1 MEGRIASAPPLKKLT
16 SKYRVCFVRKNDTC
30 LHERNLLMDKTKMQ
44 SKCELIIKVVAIVFA
59 CYSLILPMF
68 ATNLLAARGLHLAFV
83 FALVILESI
92 NTNLKKEKPSTALNA
107 ILIVGGAAIVAACV
121 YLWKVSN
128 DLLLYRVGIYN
139 DIDILAGLIVFFA
152 VMIATQRK
160 YGWLLTCII
169 GVFIV
174 YLFAGPYLPSII
186 GHPGVSFRRIV
197 GNIALGT
204 EGIFGSP
211 LGAAVDTVAI
221 FVVFAAFLEESGG
234 FSVFMDLSMAIFGKI
249 NGGAAKVAVV
259 SSSLFGTISGSAAAN
274 VAGTGMIT
282 IPTMKRCGYEPHV
295 AGAVEAAASSGGQ
308 LMPPVMGAAAFV
320 MAEMLSLPYTDIM
333 IAGIV
338 PAICYYIAIFFSV
351 DLYSRKHGIGDASA
365 EFSFTAEQRRRI
377 YKRGILLL
385 PLVILFICVGVLY
398 WSAAKA
404 ALWSTVA
411 IIICAMPY
419 PEHRFNIKKV
429 LNAMAEGGKA
439 VISISIICAA
449 SGIIIG
455 VFTVTGLG
463 LKLSSAI
470 VALSGG
476 HLIILLILAMISSL
490 ILGMGVPTV
499 AAYLILAILV
509 APAMVDFG
517 VPAICAHMFVFYFGI
532 ISAITPPVA
541 LAAYVGAG
549 IAGSQPVKVGF
560 TACGLALPAF
570 IVPYILAYNPALI
583 LQSDDIAATLQVVLS
598 TIFGSFLCCMIVQ
611 GYFCRN
617 LTKLERFVFAICA
630 VCVMY
635 PEAISDYIG
644 LAIAVP
650 MMFYIYRS
658 AKKQKAAAIT
668 K

>member
-1 MEGRIASAPPLKKLT
+1 
-16 SKYRVCFVRKNDTC
+16 
-30 LHERNLLMDKTKMQ
+30 MDKTKLQ
-44 SKCELIIKVVAIVFA
+44 NSCELLIKVIAIVFA
-59 CYSLILPMF
+59 CYSLILPSF
-68 ATNLLAARGLHLAFV
+68 ATNLLAARSLHLAFV
-83 FALVILESI
+83 FALIILESI
-92 NTNLKKEKPSTALNA
+92 NANLKKEKPSKLLNIVLIA
-107 ILIVGGAAIVAACV
+107 GVAVIVGACL
-121 YLWKVSN
+121 YLWYFSN

-139 DIDILAGLIVFFA
+139 DKDIIAGLIVFFA

-160 YGWLLTCII
+160 YGWLLTGII
-169 GVFIV
+169 TFFVV
-174 YLFAGPYLPSII
+174 YLFAGPYLPAII

-211 LGAAVDTVAI
+211 LGAAVNTVAI
-221 FVVFAAFLEESGG
+221 FVVFASFLEESGG
-234 FSVFMDLSMAIFGKI
+234 FSVFMDLSMALFGKI

-295 AGAVEAAASSGGQ
+295 AGAVEAASSSGGQ

-320 MAEMLSLPYTDIM
+320 MAEMLSLPYTEIM
-333 IAGIV
+333 VAGVV
-338 PAICYYIAIFFSV
+338 PAICYYVAIFFSV

-365 EFSFTAEQRRRI
+365 EFSFTEEQRKNI

-404 ALWSTVA
+404 AMWSTVA
-411 IIICAMPY
+411 ILLCAMPY
-419 PEHRFNIKKV
+419 KEHRFNLKKI

-439 VISISIICAA
+439 VLSISIICAA

-476 HLIILLILAMISSL
+476 HLIVLLFLAMISSL

-509 APAMVDFG
+509 APAMVEFG

-583 LQSDDIAATLQVVLS
+583 LQGDSMLATAQVVIS
-598 TIFGSFLCCMIVQ
+598 TVFGSFLCCMIVQ
-611 GYFCRN
+611 GYFCRD
-617 LTKLERFVFAICA
+617 LSKVERLIFAIA
-630 VCVMY
+630 AICVMI
-635 PEAISDYIG
+635 PESITDYVG
-644 LAIAVP
+644 FAIAIP
-650 MMFYIYRS
+650 TMYFIYRS
-658 AKKQKAAAIT
+658 AKKAKTPTAVE
-668 K
+668 

>member
-1 MEGRIASAPPLKKLT
+1 
-16 SKYRVCFVRKNDTC
+16 
-30 LHERNLLMDKTKMQ
+30 MDKTKLQ
-44 SKCELIIKVVAIVFA
+44 NSCELLIKVIAIVFA
-59 CYSLILPMF
+59 CYSLILPSF
-68 ATNLLAARGLHLAFV
+68 ATNLLAARSLHLAFV
-83 FALVILESI
+83 FALIILESI
-92 NTNLKKEKPSTALNA
+92 NANLKKEKPSKLLNIVLIA
-107 ILIVGGAAIVAACV
+107 GVAVIVGACL
-121 YLWKVSN
+121 YLWYFSN

-139 DIDILAGLIVFFA
+139 DKDIIAGLIVFFA

-160 YGWLLTCII
+160 YGWLLTGII
-169 GVFIV
+169 TFFVV
-174 YLFAGPYLPSII
+174 YLFAGPYLPAII

-211 LGAAVDTVAI
+211 LGAAVNTVAI
-221 FVVFAAFLEESGG
+221 FVVFASFLEESGG
-234 FSVFMDLSMAIFGKI
+234 FSVFMDLSMALFGKI

-295 AGAVEAAASSGGQ
+295 AGAVEAASSSGGQ

-320 MAEMLSLPYTDIM
+320 MAEMLSLPYTEIM
-333 IAGIV
+333 VAGVV
-338 PAICYYIAIFFSV
+338 PAICYYVAIFFSV

-365 EFSFTAEQRRRI
+365 EFSFTDEQRKNI

-404 ALWSTVA
+404 AMWSTVA
-411 IIICAMPY
+411 ILLCAMPY
-419 PEHRFNIKKV
+419 KEHRFNLKKI

-439 VISISIICAA
+439 VLSISIICAA

-476 HLIILLILAMISSL
+476 HLIVLLFLAMISSL

-509 APAMVDFG
+509 APAMVEFG

-583 LQSDDIAATLQVVLS
+583 LQGDSMLATAQVVIS
-598 TIFGSFLCCMIVQ
+598 TVFGSFLCCMIVQ

-617 LTKLERFVFAICA
+617 LSKVERLIFAIA
-630 VCVMY
+630 AICVMI
-635 PEAISDYIG
+635 PESITDYVG
-644 LAIAVP
+644 FAIAIP
-650 MMFYIYRS
+650 TMYFIYRS
-658 AKKQKAAAIT
+658 AKKAKTPTAVE
-668 K
+668 

>member
-1 MEGRIASAPPLKKLT
+1 
-16 SKYRVCFVRKNDTC
+16 
-30 LHERNLLMDKTKMQ
+30 MDKTKLQ
-44 SKCELIIKVVAIVFA
+44 NFCELLIKVIAIVFA
-59 CYSLILPMF
+59 CYSLILPSF
-68 ATNLLAARGLHLAFV
+68 ATNLLAARSLHLAFV
-83 FALVILESI
+83 FALIILESI
-92 NTNLKKEKPSTALNA
+92 NANLKKEKPSKLLNIVLIA
-107 ILIVGGAAIVAACV
+107 GVAVIVGACL
-121 YLWKVSN
+121 YLWYFSN

-139 DIDILAGLIVFFA
+139 DKDIIAGLIVFFA

-160 YGWLLTCII
+160 YGWLLTGII
-169 GVFIV
+169 TFFVV
-174 YLFAGPYLPSII
+174 YLFAGPYLPAII

-211 LGAAVDTVAI
+211 LGAAVNTVAI
-221 FVVFAAFLEESGG
+221 FVVFASFLEESGG
-234 FSVFMDLSMAIFGKI
+234 FSVFMDLSMALFGKI

-295 AGAVEAAASSGGQ
+295 AGAVEAASSSGGQ

-320 MAEMLSLPYTDIM
+320 MAEMLSLPYTEIM
-333 IAGIV
+333 VAGVV
-338 PAICYYIAIFFSV
+338 PAICYYVAIFFSV

-365 EFSFTAEQRRRI
+365 EFSFTEEQRKNI

-404 ALWSTVA
+404 AMWSTVA
-411 IIICAMPY
+411 ILLCAMPY
-419 PEHRFNIKKV
+419 KEHRFNLKKI

-439 VISISIICAA
+439 VLSISIICAA

-476 HLIILLILAMISSL
+476 HLIVLLFLAMISSL

-509 APAMVDFG
+509 APAMVEFG

-583 LQSDDIAATLQVVLS
+583 LQGDSMLATAQVVIS
-598 TIFGSFLCCMIVQ
+598 TVFGSFLCCMIVQ

-617 LTKLERFVFAICA
+617 LSKVERLIFAIA
-630 VCVMY
+630 AICVMI
-635 PEAISDYIG
+635 PEAITDYVG
-644 LAIAVP
+644 FAIAIP
-650 MMFYIYRS
+650 TMYFIYRS
-658 AKKQKAAAIT
+658 AKKAKTPTAVE
-668 K
+668 

>member
-1 MEGRIASAPPLKKLT
+1 
-16 SKYRVCFVRKNDTC
+16 
-30 LHERNLLMDKTKMQ
+30 MDKTKLQ
-44 SKCELIIKVVAIVFA
+44 NFCELLIKVIAIVFA
-59 CYSLILPMF
+59 CYSLILPSF
-68 ATNLLAARGLHLAFV
+68 ATNLLAARSLHLAFV
-83 FALVILESI
+83 FALIILESI
-92 NTNLKKEKPSTALNA
+92 NANLKKEKPSKLLNIVLIA
-107 ILIVGGAAIVAACV
+107 GVAVIVGACL
-121 YLWKVSN
+121 YLWYFSN

-139 DIDILAGLIVFFA
+139 DKDIIAGLIVFFA

-160 YGWLLTCII
+160 YGWLLTGII
-169 GVFIV
+169 TFFVV
-174 YLFAGPYLPSII
+174 YLFAGPYLPAII

-211 LGAAVDTVAI
+211 LGAAVNTVAI
-221 FVVFAAFLEESGG
+221 FVVFASFLEESGG
-234 FSVFMDLSMAIFGKI
+234 FSVFMDLSMALFGKI

-295 AGAVEAAASSGGQ
+295 AGAVEAASSSGGQ

-320 MAEMLSLPYTDIM
+320 MAEMLSLPYTEIM
-333 IAGIV
+333 VAGVV
-338 PAICYYIAIFFSV
+338 PAICYYVAIFFSV

-365 EFSFTAEQRRRI
+365 EFSFTEEQRKNI

-404 ALWSTVA
+404 AMWSTVA
-411 IIICAMPY
+411 ILLCAMPY
-419 PEHRFNIKKV
+419 KEHRFNLKKI

-439 VISISIICAA
+439 VLSISIICAA

-476 HLIILLILAMISSL
+476 HLIVLLFLAMISSL

-509 APAMVDFG
+509 APAMVEFG

-583 LQSDDIAATLQVVLS
+583 LQGDSMLATAQVVIS
-598 TIFGSFLCCMIVQ
+598 TVFGSFLCCMIVQ
-611 GYFCRN
+611 GYFCRD
-617 LTKLERFVFAICA
+617 LSKVERLIFAIA
-630 VCVMY
+630 AICVMI
-635 PEAISDYIG
+635 PESITDYVG
-644 LAIAVP
+644 FAIAIP
-650 MMFYIYRS
+650 TMYFIYRS
-658 AKKQKAAAIT
+658 AKKAKTPTAVE
-668 K
+668 

>member
-1 MEGRIASAPPLKKLT
+1 
-16 SKYRVCFVRKNDTC
+16 
-30 LHERNLLMDKTKMQ
+30 MDKVKLQ
-44 SKCELIIKVVAIVFA
+44 ERCELLIKVVAIAFA
-59 CYSLILPMF
+59 TYSLILPLF
-68 ATNLLAARGLHLAFV
+68 SVNLLFSRSIHLAFV
-83 FALVILESI
+83 FVILLLEAINES
-92 NTNLKKEKPSTALNA
+92 LKKEKPNFLWDIVMLAAL
-107 ILIVGGAAIVAACV
+107 VVVAYACI
-121 YLWKVSN
+121 YLCLNSD
-128 DLLLYRVGIYN
+128 DLLLYRIGLYN
-139 DIDILAGLIVFFA
+139 QTDIIMGLIVFAA
-152 VMIATQRK
+152 VMVATQRK
-160 YGWLLTCII
+160 YGWILTGII
-169 GVFIV
+169 CLFIV
-174 YLFAGPYLPSII
+174 YLFAGPYLPSTI
-186 GHPGVSFRRIV
+186 GHPGVSFKRIV
-197 GNIALGT
+197 SNIALGT
-204 EGIFGSP
+204 EGIFGAP
-211 LGAAVDTVAI
+211 LGAAVNTVAI

-234 FSVFMDLSMAIFGKI
+234 FHVFMDLSMAAFGKI

-320 MAEMLSLPYTDIM
+320 MAEMLSLPYTAVM
-333 IAGIV
+333 MAGVV
-338 PAICYYIAIFFSV
+338 PAICYYVSIFFSV
-351 DLYSRKHGIGDASA
+351 DLYSRKHNIGDASA
-365 EFSFTAEQRRRI
+365 EFSYTAEQRREI

-385 PLVILFICVGVLY
+385 PLVLLFILVGVLY

-404 ALWSTVA
+404 AAYSTVA
-411 IIICAMPY
+411 ILICALPY
-419 PEHRFNIKKV
+419 KDCRFNLKKI

-439 VISISIICAA
+439 VISISVICAA

-476 HLIILLILAMISSL
+476 HLIILLFLAMIASL

-517 VPAICAHMFVFYFGI
+517 VPAIAAHMFVFYFGI

-549 IAGSQPVKVGF
+549 IAESDPIKVGF

-583 LQSDDIAATLQVVLS
+583 LQSDNVLEILQVVIS
-598 TIFGSFLCCMIVQ
+598 TVFGSFLCSVIIQ
-611 GYFCRN
+611 GYLFRS
-617 LTKLERFVFAICA
+617 LKRFERVIFGVAAICM
-630 VCVMY
+630 MY
-635 PEAISDYIG
+635 PEAMTDYIG
-644 LAIAVP
+644 GAIAIVL
-650 MMFYIYRS
+650 MIIIHRS
-658 AKKQKAAAIT
+658 AKKNKEVSSLS
-668 K
+668 

>member
-1 MEGRIASAPPLKKLT
+1 
-16 SKYRVCFVRKNDTC
+16 
-30 LHERNLLMDKTKMQ
+30 MDKTKLQ
-44 SKCELIIKVVAIVFA
+44 NSCELLIKVIAIVFA
-59 CYSLILPMF
+59 CYSLILPSF
-68 ATNLLAARGLHLAFV
+68 ATNLLAARSLHLAFV
-83 FALVILESI
+83 FALIILESI
-92 NTNLKKEKPSTALNA
+92 NANLKKEKPSKLLNIVLIA
-107 ILIVGGAAIVAACV
+107 GVAVIVGACL
-121 YLWKVSN
+121 YLWYFSN

-139 DIDILAGLIVFFA
+139 DKDIIAGLIVFFA

-160 YGWLLTCII
+160 YGWLLTGII
-169 GVFIV
+169 TFFVV
-174 YLFAGPYLPSII
+174 YLFAGPYLPAII

-211 LGAAVDTVAI
+211 LGAAVNTVAI
-221 FVVFAAFLEESGG
+221 FVVFASFLEESGG
-234 FSVFMDLSMAIFGKI
+234 FSVFMDLSMALFGKI

-295 AGAVEAAASSGGQ
+295 AGAVEAASSSGGQ

-320 MAEMLSLPYTDIM
+320 MAEMLSLPYTEIM
-333 IAGIV
+333 VAGVV
-338 PAICYYIAIFFSV
+338 PAICYYVAIFFSV

-365 EFSFTAEQRRRI
+365 EFSFTEEQRKNI

-404 ALWSTVA
+404 AMWSTVA
-411 IIICAMPY
+411 ILLCAMPY
-419 PEHRFNIKKV
+419 KEHRFNLKKI

-439 VISISIICAA
+439 VLSISIICAA

-476 HLIILLILAMISSL
+476 HLIVLLFLAMISSL

-509 APAMVDFG
+509 APAMVEFG

-583 LQSDDIAATLQVVLS
+583 LQGDSMLATAQVVIS
-598 TIFGSFLCCMIVQ
+598 TVFGSFLCCMIVQ

-617 LTKLERFVFAICA
+617 LSKVERLIFAIA
-630 VCVMY
+630 AICVMI
-635 PEAISDYIG
+635 PEAITDYVG
-644 LAIAVP
+644 FAIAIP
-650 MMFYIYRS
+650 TMYFIYRS
-658 AKKQKAAAIT
+658 AKKAKTPTAVE
-668 K
+668 

>member
-1 MEGRIASAPPLKKLT
+1 
-16 SKYRVCFVRKNDTC
+16 
-30 LHERNLLMDKTKMQ
+30 MDKTKLQ
-44 SKCELIIKVVAIVFA
+44 NFCELLIKVIAIVFA
-59 CYSLILPMF
+59 CYSLILPSF
-68 ATNLLAARGLHLAFV
+68 ATNLLAARSLHLAFV
-83 FALVILESI
+83 FALIILESI
-92 NTNLKKEKPSTALNA
+92 NANLKKEKPSKLLNIVLIA
-107 ILIVGGAAIVAACV
+107 GVAVIVGACL
-121 YLWKVSN
+121 YLWYFSN

-139 DIDILAGLIVFFA
+139 DKDIIAGLIVFFA

-160 YGWLLTCII
+160 YGWLLTGII
-169 GVFIV
+169 TFFVV
-174 YLFAGPYLPSII
+174 YLFAGPYLPAII

-211 LGAAVDTVAI
+211 LGAAVNTVAI
-221 FVVFAAFLEESGG
+221 FVVFASFLEESGG
-234 FSVFMDLSMAIFGKI
+234 FSVFMDLSMALFGKI

-295 AGAVEAAASSGGQ
+295 AGAVEAASSSGGQ

-320 MAEMLSLPYTDIM
+320 MAEMLSLPYTEIM
-333 IAGIV
+333 VAGVV
-338 PAICYYIAIFFSV
+338 PAICYYVAIFFSV

-365 EFSFTAEQRRRI
+365 EFSFTEEQRKNI

-404 ALWSTVA
+404 AMWSTVA
-411 IIICAMPY
+411 ILLCAMPY
-419 PEHRFNIKKV
+419 KEHRFNLKKI

-439 VISISIICAA
+439 VLSISIICAA

-476 HLIILLILAMISSL
+476 HLIVLLFLAMISSL

-509 APAMVDFG
+509 APAMVEFG
-517 VPAICAHMFVFYFGI
+517 VPAICAHMFVFNFGI

-583 LQSDDIAATLQVVLS
+583 LQGDSMLATAQVVIS
-598 TIFGSFLCCMIVQ
+598 TVFGSFLCCMIVQ

-617 LTKLERFVFAICA
+617 LSKVERLIFAIA
-630 VCVMY
+630 AICVMI
-635 PEAISDYIG
+635 PEAITDYVG
-644 LAIAVP
+644 FAIAIP
-650 MMFYIYRS
+650 TMYFIYRS
-658 AKKQKAAAIT
+658 AKKAKTPTAVE
-668 K
+668 

>member
-1 MEGRIASAPPLKKLT
+1 
-16 SKYRVCFVRKNDTC
+16 
-30 LHERNLLMDKTKMQ
+30 MDKVKLQ
-44 SKCELIIKVVAIVFA
+44 ERCELLIKVVAITFA
-59 CYSLILPMF
+59 TYSLILPLF
-68 ATNLLAARGLHLAFV
+68 SVNLLFSRSIHLAFV
-83 FALVILESI
+83 FVILLLEAINES
-92 NTNLKKEKPSTALNA
+92 LKKEKPNFLWDIVMLAAL
-107 ILIVGGAAIVAACV
+107 VVVAYACI
-121 YLWKVSN
+121 YLCLNSD
-128 DLLLYRVGIYN
+128 DLLLYRIGLYN
-139 DIDILAGLIVFFA
+139 QTDIIMGLIVFAA
-152 VMIATQRK
+152 VMVATQRK
-160 YGWLLTCII
+160 YGWILTGII
-169 GVFIV
+169 CLFIV
-174 YLFAGPYLPSII
+174 YLFAGPYLPSTI
-186 GHPGVSFRRIV
+186 GHPGVSFKRIV
-197 GNIALGT
+197 SNIALGT
-204 EGIFGSP
+204 EGIFGAP
-211 LGAAVDTVAI
+211 LGAAVNTVAI

-234 FSVFMDLSMAIFGKI
+234 FHVFMDLSMAAFGKI

-320 MAEMLSLPYTDIM
+320 MAEMLSLPYTAIM
-333 IAGIV
+333 MAGVV
-338 PAICYYIAIFFSV
+338 PAICYYISIFFSV
-351 DLYSRKHGIGDASA
+351 DLYSRKHNIGDASA
-365 EFSFTAEQRRRI
+365 EFSYTAEQRREI

-385 PLVILFICVGVLY
+385 PLVLLFILVGVLY

-404 ALWSTVA
+404 AAYSTVA
-411 IIICAMPY
+411 ILICALPY
-419 PEHRFNIKKV
+419 KDCRFNLKKI

-439 VISISIICAA
+439 VISISVICAA

-476 HLIILLILAMISSL
+476 HLIILLFLAMIASL

-509 APAMVDFG
+509 APAMVEFG
-517 VPAICAHMFVFYFGI
+517 VPAIAAHMFVFYFGI

-549 IAGSQPVKVGF
+549 IAESDPIKVGF

-583 LQSDDIAATLQVVLS
+583 LQSDSVLEILQVVIS
-598 TIFGSFLCCMIVQ
+598 TVFGSFLCSVIIQ
-611 GYFCRN
+611 GYLFRS
-617 LTKLERFVFAICA
+617 LKRFERVIFGVAAICM
-630 VCVMY
+630 MY
-635 PEAISDYIG
+635 PEAMTDYIG
-644 LAIAVP
+644 GAIAIVL
-650 MMFYIYRS
+650 MIIIHRS
-658 AKKQKAAAIT
+658 AKKNKEVSSLS
-668 K
+668 